1 MSVKITS
8 KDNTKE
14 FERAFQNA
22 IERGLEAIGMAA
34 ETYAKTDGDMPVVTG
49 YARNSITY
57 ALAGQEPGTKAYK
70 ADRKAKYEKELR
82 TGSYDGTMDGKKGD
96 LFVAIGSNVEYFP
109 AIELGGAHRVAHHV
123 LRRAATD
130 HADRYK
136 QLLEDSL
143 RNA

>member
-22 IERGLEAIGMAA
+22 LERGLEAIGMAA

-57 ALAGQEPGTKAYK
+57 ALAGQEPNTKEYK
-70 ADRKAKYEKELR
+70 ADKKDNMKKSCAPVVMRALWTAKR
-82 TGSYDGTMDGKKGD
+82 RP
-96 LFVAIGSNVEYFP
+96 FCC
-109 AIELGGAHRVAHHV
+109 HR
-123 LRRAATD
+123 L
-130 HADRYK
+130 
-136 QLLEDSL
+136 
-143 RNA
+143 